1 MSGVVKT
8 WRIAVAACTACWACP
23 LLACPICD
31 SPTGEQVRA
40 GIAGD
45 GLTIGVLATLLPFAI
60 TAAVVA
66 VIHRGGG
73 GGGGRRSAQGDDDGH
88 GQ

>member
-1 MSGVVKT
+1 MSGRMKT
-8 WRIAVAACTACWACP
+8 SRIEVAACTACWSCP
-23 LLACPICD
+23 LLACPICH
-31 SPTGEQVRA
+31 SPTGEQVRT

-60 TAAVVA
+60 TAGVVA
-66 VIHRGGG
+66 VIHFGV
-73 GGGGRRSAQGDDDGH
+73 GGRGSVQRRDDGD